1 MLREKLITTLMWS
14 VVLIAA
20 ALLGDYSI
28 NVVLLHDYAG
38 FTPLTTV
45 TLSTIIT
52 VPTVFAFVNGR
63 YNLKK
68 ARDEYH
74 SARDAAISA
83 NLTKTQFLA
92 NMSHE
97 LRTPLN
103 AILGFSE
110 LLTLDAYADK
120 RAEYAALIH
129 ESGTHLLGLVNDLL
143 DLSRIEA
150 GRMELQ
156 YETLNL
162 RALTDECATI
172 VGPRAHERAVTLL
185 RTIDPTL
192 PLVIADRRAMK
203 QILLNLLTNAIKF
216 NHPGGTVELFAR
228 VEESGELL
236 FGVEDDGAGIADED
250 QARVFERFGQGRHDI
265 QTPEKGTGLGLPIVK
280 GLVEAHGGRV
290 FLESRYGSG
299 TRVSVWFP
307 ATRLEP
313 IFIAPEHR
321 RPGRTATG

>member
-1 MLREKLITTLMWS
+1 MFREKLITTLMWS

-38 FTPLTTV
+38 FTPLTTA

-52 VPTVFAFVNGR
+52 IPTVFAFVNGR

-68 ARDEYH
+68 ARDEFH
-74 SARDAAISA
+74 SARDAAINA

-129 ESGTHLLGLVNDLL
+129 ESGAHLLGLVNDLL
-143 DLSRIEA
+143 DLSQIEA
-150 GRMELQ
+150 GRMKLHC
-156 YETLNL
+156 ETLNL
-162 RALTDECATI
+162 RLLIDECAVI
-172 VGPRAHERAVTLL
+172 MEPRAREGRVAVVLA
-185 RTIDPTL
+185 IDPAL
-192 PLVIADRRAMK
+192 PLVIADSRAMK
-203 QILLNLLTNAIKF
+203 QILLNLITNAIKF
-216 NHPGGTVELFAR
+216 NHPGGSVEMFANL
-228 VEESGELL
+228 EKSGELV
-236 FGVEDDGAGIADED
+236 FGVTDDGAGIAEED

-265 QTPEKGTGLGLPIVK
+265 QIPEKGTGLGLPIVK
-280 GLVEAHGGRV
+280 GLVEAHGGSV
-290 FLESRYGSG
+290 SLESRYGSG
-299 TRVSVWFP
+299 TRVSVRFP

-313 IFIAPEHR
+313 IFIPPEHR
-321 RPGRTATG
+321 QSSRAATR

>member
-1 MLREKLITTLMWS
+1 MFREKLITTLLWS
-14 VVLIAA
+14 AVLIAA

-38 FTPLTTV
+38 FTPLV
-45 TLSTIIT
+45 TLSLSTIIT
-52 VPTVFAFVNGR
+52 IPTVFAFVNGR
-63 YNLKK
+63 LNLRK
-68 ARDEYH
+68 ARDEFH

-110 LLTLDAYADK
+110 LLTLDAYAGK

-129 ESGTHLLGLVNDLL
+129 ESGAHLLGLVNDLL

-150 GRMELQ
+150 GRMELHW
-156 YETLNL
+156 ETLNL

-172 VGPRAHERAVTLL
+172 VEPRAREGAVTLV
-185 RTIDPTL
+185 RAIDPTL

-203 QILLNLLTNAIKF
+203 QILLNLLSNAIKF
-216 NHPGGTVELFAR
+216 NHPGGSVELFAR
-228 VEESGELL
+228 VEKSGELL

-265 QTPEKGTGLGLPIVK
+265 HTPEKGAGLGLPIVK

-290 FLESRYGSG
+290 ALESRYGSG
-299 TRVSVWFP
+299 TRVTVWFP
-307 ATRLEP
+307 AKRLEA
-313 IFIAPEHR
+313 IFIPSEHR
-321 RPGRTATG
+321 QPSRAATG